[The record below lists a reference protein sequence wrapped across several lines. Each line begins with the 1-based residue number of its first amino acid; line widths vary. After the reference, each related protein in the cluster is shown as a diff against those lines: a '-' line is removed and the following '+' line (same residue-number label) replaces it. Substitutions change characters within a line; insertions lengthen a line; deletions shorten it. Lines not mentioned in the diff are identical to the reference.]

1 MRPALLYLTLGVLG
15 LAGPAW
21 GFDVKVASAK
31 AIQVPYR
38 LTDTKHVLVRA
49 KINGKGP
56 YNFIVDTGAPTLF
69 VATSVCRKL
78 GIEPDKGGWGTFDR
92 FEIEGGAV
100 ITKARGRIED
110 PFQLESMNGLGLAGA
125 ELHGIIGYTLLARYK
140 MEFDFTKDKMA
151 WLPLNFTPPI
161 PMGIGGGGAPAGMD
175 AMAGIMKMVG
185 AFLGKRAKPD
195 VLPRGFLGI
204 QVAEK
209 DDAVTVSAVLAK
221 SPAATAELKVG
232 DRISEFQGKNVKT
245 AAELHKLAAKVP
257 AGKSVKL

>member
-1 MRPALLYLTLGVLG
+1 MKLPALCLTLG
-15 LAGPAW
+15 AICFAPAAEA
-21 GFDVKVASAK
+21 FEVRTPPAKV
-31 AIQVPYR
+31 IQVPYR
-38 LTDTKHVLVRA
+38 LTDTKHVMVRA

-56 YNFIVDTGAPTLF
+56 YNFIVDTGAPALF
-69 VATSVCRKL
+69 VSTAVCKKL
-78 GIEPDKGGWGTFDR
+78 GIEPDKYGLGTFDR

-100 ITKARGRIED
+100 ITKAKGRVED
-110 PFQLESMNGLGLAGA
+110 PFQLEGMNGLGLAGT
-125 ELHGIIGYTLLARYK
+125 ELHGIVGYTLLARYK

-151 WLPLNFTPPI
+151 WLPLNFRPPI
-161 PMGIGGGGAPAGMD
+161 PPGGGGGGAPAGMD

-209 DDAVTVSAVLAK
+209 DDAVTISAVLAK

-232 DRISEFQGKNVKT
+232 DRISE
-245 AAELHKLAAKVP
+245 
-257 AGKSVKL
+257 